1 MAFCLTDGRQCGGL
15 QNQSKF
21 DAYSVEVSVELKIS
35 SIYPAGTYIDA
46 SENRELGETGKE

>member
-1 MAFCLTDGRQCGGL
+1 MP
-15 QNQSKF
+15 NQSKF

-35 SIYPAGTYIDA
+35 SIHPAGTYIDA